1 MIKMVTQLTFDHMET
16 FFLKSK
22 ELYLKQE
29 LLYDK
34 LEDFNISESEI
45 ESINNEIDGIDDDII
60 DIDYHNLFLIEDE
73 NMFSSKQECLQWVN
87 NPKNTVVFK
96 SYFYQGKDLT
106 EEQCKQICLDKLDNF
121 WESYP
126 SGLIITCSDTID

>member
-1 MIKMVTQLTFDHMET
+1 MNMET

-34 LEDFNISESEI
+34 LEDINISESEI
-45 ESINNEIDGIDDDII
+45 ESINNEIDRIDDEII
-60 DIDYHNLFLIEDE
+60 DIEYHNLFLIEDD
-73 NMFSSKQECLQWVN
+73 NIFFSKQECFQWID

-96 SYFYQGKDLT
+96 NYSFQGKDIT
-106 EEQCKQICLDKLDNF
+106 KEQCKQICLYKLDKF

-126 SGLIITCSDTID
+126 DGLIITYKTLNDYL